1 MAWAI
6 VALLIGSVPFSV
18 IIARYA
24 LGIDLRTVGDGNPG
38 ATNVLRAGGLRWG
51 ALALALDFLK
61 GAVPVGLAH
70 FVGDVRGAP
79 LVAVAL
85 APVAGHAFSPWLRGR
100 GGKAVAATFGV
111 WAGLTFWYVPTMLG
125 LLLVVWYAVL
135 TVDGWAVMLALAGV
149 GLHLLWFNPDPVWL
163 AVLAGNLL
171 IAGWK
176 QRADLRCWPG
186 LKPALVE
193 RVTRLTGRR

>member
-1 MAWAI
+1 M
-6 VALLIGSVPFSV
+6 
-18 IIARYA
+18 
-24 LGIDLRTVGDGNPG
+24 
-38 ATNVLRAGGLRWG
+38 LRAGGLRWG

-70 FVGDVRGAP
+70 FIGDVQGAT

-85 APVAGHAFSPWLRGR
+85 APVMGHAFSPWLRGR
-100 GGKAVAATFGV
+100 GGKAVAATFGI
-111 WAGLTFWYVPTMLG
+111 WAGLSFWYVPTMLG
-125 LLLVVWYAVL
+125 LLLAVGYATL

-163 AVLAGNLL
+163 AVLAGNLI

-176 QRADLRCWPG
+176 QRADLRRRPD
-186 LKPALVE
+186 LKPALVQ
-193 RVTRLTGRR
+193 RVARLTGGR

>member
-6 VALLIGSVPFSV
+6 VALLVGSVPFSV

-24 LGIDLRTVGDGNPG
+24 LGVDLRRVGDGNPG

-70 FVGDVRGAP
+70 FLGDVRGAT
-79 LVAVAL
+79 LALVAL
-85 APVAGHAFSPWLRGR
+85 APVTGHAFSPWLRGR

-111 WAGLTFWYVPTMLG
+111 WAGLSFWYVPTMLG
-125 LLLVVWYAVL
+125 LLLAVGYTVL

-163 AVLAGNLL
+163 AVLAGNL
-171 IAGWK
+171 IIVGWK
-176 QRADLRCWPG
+176 QRADLRRRPR
-186 LKPALVE
+186 LKPALVQ
-193 RVTRLTGRR
+193 RVARLTKGR

>member
-6 VALLIGSVPFSV
+6 AALLVGSVPFSV
-18 IIARYA
+18 IVARYA
-24 LGIDLRTVGDGNPG
+24 LRVDLRGVGDGNPG

-70 FVGDVRGAP
+70 FVGDVQGAT

-85 APVAGHAFSPWLRGR
+85 APIAGHAFSPWLRGR
-100 GGKAVAATFGV
+100 GGKAVAATFGT
-111 WAGLTFWYVPTMLG
+111 WAGLSFWYVPTMLG
-125 LLLVVWYAVL
+125 LLLAVGYAIL
-135 TVDGWAVMLALAGV
+135 TVDGWAVLLALVGV

-163 AVLAGNLL
+163 AVLAGNL
-171 IAGWK
+171 IIVGWK
-176 QRADLRCWPG
+176 QRADLRRRPA
-186 LKPALVE
+186 LKPALVQ
-193 RVTRLTGRR
+193 RVARLRGRR

>member
-6 VALLIGSVPFSV
+6 VALLAGSVPFSV

-24 LGIDLRTVGDGNPG
+24 LSVDLRRVGDGNPG

-51 ALALALDFLK
+51 GLALALDFLK

-70 FVGDVRGAP
+70 FVGDVQGAT

-100 GGKAVAATFGV
+100 GGKAVAATFGI
-111 WAGLTFWYVPTMLG
+111 WAGLSFWYVPTMLG
-125 LLLVVWYAVL
+125 LLLAVGYTVL

-163 AVLAGNLL
+163 AVLAGNLI

-176 QRADLRCWPG
+176 QRADLRHRPN
-186 LKPALVE
+186 LKPALVQ
-193 RVTRLTGRR
+193 RVARLTGGR

>member
-1 MAWAI
+1 
-6 VALLIGSVPFSV
+6 VGSVPFSV

-24 LGIDLRTVGDGNPG
+24 LGVDLRVVGDGNPG

-61 GAVPVGLAH
+61 GAVPVGLAR
-70 FVGDVRGAP
+70 FAGDVQGAT

-85 APVAGHAFSPWLRGR
+85 APVVGHAFSPWLRGR

-111 WAGLTFWYVPTMLG
+111 WAGLSFWYVPTMLG
-125 LLLVVWYAVL
+125 LLLAVGYATL

-163 AVLAGNLL
+163 AVLAGNL
-171 IAGWK
+171 IIVGWK
-176 QRADLRCWPG
+176 QRADLRRWLG
-186 LKPALVE
+186 LKPALVQ
-193 RVTRLTGRR
+193 RVARLTGRR

>member
-24 LGIDLRTVGDGNPG
+24 LGIDLRAVGDGNPG

-70 FVGDVRGAP
+70 FVGDVRGASM
-79 LVAVAL
+79 VAVAL
-85 APVAGHAFSPWLRGR
+85 APIAGHAFSPWLRGR

-163 AVLAGNLL
+163 AVLAGNLV

-176 QRADLRCWPG
+176 QRADLRCRPG
-186 LKPALVE
+186 LKPALVG
-193 RVTRLTGRR
+193 RVARLTGRR